1 MRAVLR
7 FAAESVAL
15 RAAVLHRRRHT
26 GKREAPDR
34 SRVARPCRGA
44 HNARLFRGALPGNG
58 RANAMM
64 YFARWKTA
72 AILSVLLLGA
82 LLCVPNLFPRADLPS
97 WARSFSLG
105 LDLRG
110 GSYLLLE
117 VDLNAVVRERL
128 ESLADAART
137 RLRNANIGYVNLA
150 ADPLNRRMGFR
161 VRDPAQAAEAARLMR
176 EEVSPVQGPGG
187 SVPDLEV
194 TTAPDG
200 TVRVAL
206 TEAGLR
212 AKASAAVEQ
221 SIEIVRRRID
231 ETGVVEALIARQGQN
246 RVLVQLPGVEDPAR
260 IKDLLGKTARMTFH
274 LLDEGA
280 NPGAGGAPP
289 PGVMF
294 LEGERAGPSGQI
306 ERYAV
311 RRRVEVDGAN
321 LTDARAGQDSRTGE
335 WVVNFSFDSIGT
347 RRFAE
352 VTRQN
357 VNRPFAI
364 VLDDRVITAP
374 NIREPITGGRGQI
387 SGSFTAR
394 TANDLAVLLRAGAL
408 PAPLTV
414 VEERTVGPELGADA
428 IRAGVISLAVG
439 TAFVF
444 LYMGLAYGLF
454 GWFAN
459 IALLVNVMLM
469 LAALSVLEATLTLP
483 GIAGIVLTLGTAL
496 DANILINERIREE
509 AKLGRTPIAALEAG
523 FTKASGTIMDSNLTN
538 LIAMACLYAFGSGP
552 VRGFAVTVAIGTI
565 VQMWTA
571 TTLVRL
577 FVSWWYRAKR
587 PKELPVIG
595 GGPGVLRR
603 LSRPLFRLV
612 PDATRVPFMRGARAG
627 LIASAILSTA
637 AVIGAFWPGLDKGI
651 DFKGGITMEV
661 RTPEAANL
669 GQLRSAVSGLNLGD
683 VGMQEFGAPDT
694 VLVRLPVQGDEAGT
708 QRAVSAVRAALEQAA
723 PGTRILRVE
732 AVGNRISDELFA
744 GGMIALGISLLAML
758 VYIWFRFEWQFA
770 VAAIAT
776 LVLDTTKTVGFMVLF
791 GIEFNLTTVAA
802 ILTVIGFSANDKV
815 VVFDRVRENLRK
827 YKALPL
833 RDLVDLSI
841 NETLNRSLGTS
852 MTLLLSAV
860 PLALF
865 GGDALSGFA
874 LVMLFGIFISAMS
887 SVFIAA
893 PIVLFTGG
901 QRLRRGG
908 DAPPAG
914 GPPRRAERAAGDSP
928 GMTQA
933 ARV

>member
-1 MRAVLR
+1 
-7 FAAESVAL
+7 
-15 RAAVLHRRRHT
+15 
-26 GKREAPDR
+26 
-34 SRVARPCRGA
+34 
-44 HNARLFRGALPGNG
+44 
-58 RANAMM
+58 MM
-64 YFARWKTA
+64 FFSRWKTA
-72 AILSVLLLGA
+72 AILGVVVLGA
-82 LLCVPNLFPRADLPS
+82 LLCVPNLFPRAELPS
-97 WARSFSLG
+97 WARTFSLG

-117 VDLNAVVRERL
+117 VEMAAVVRERL
-128 ESLADAART
+128 EGLADAARS
-137 RLRNANIGYVNLA
+137 RLRGANIGYVNLA
-150 ADPLNRRMGFR
+150 ADPANRRIGFR
-161 VRDPAQAAEAARLMR
+161 VRDPSQAAEAARLMR
-176 EEVSPVQGPGG
+176 EEINPVLSTGG
-187 SVPDLEV
+187 GNVPDLEV

-200 TVRVAL
+200 SVTVAL

-212 AKASAAVEQ
+212 AKASGAVEQ

-260 IKDLLGKTARMTFH
+260 IKDLLGRTARMTFH
-274 LLDEGA
+274 LLDETA
-280 NPGAGGAPP
+280 NPALGGAPP

-294 LEGERAGPSGQI
+294 LSGERAGPAGEI
-306 ERYAV
+306 ERFAV

-321 LTDARAGQDSRTGE
+321 LTDARAGQDGRTGE
-335 WVVNFSFDSIGT
+335 WVVNFTFDSIGT
-347 RRFAE
+347 RRFAD
-352 VTRQN
+352 VTRNN
-357 VNRPFAI
+357 VGRPFAI
-364 VLDDRVITAP
+364 VLDEKVITAP
-374 NIREPITGGRGQI
+374 NIREPIIGGRGQI
-387 SGSFTAR
+387 SGSFNAR
-394 TANDLAVLLRAGAL
+394 SANDLAVLLRAGAL

-428 IRAGVISLAVG
+428 IRAGMFSLAAG
-439 TAFVF
+439 AAFVF

-454 GWFAN
+454 GWIAN
-459 IALLVNVMLM
+459 LALLVNIMLM

-509 AKLGRTPIAALEAG
+509 AKLGRPPLSALEAG

-538 LIAMACLYAFGSGP
+538 LIAMACLYVFGSGP
-552 VRGFAVTVAIGTI
+552 VKGFAVTVAIGTI

-577 FVSWWYRAKR
+577 IVSWWYRAKR
-587 PKELPVIG
+587 PKDLPVVG
-595 GGPGVLRR
+595 GGPGLLRR
-603 LSRPLFRLV
+603 LGRPLFRLV
-612 PDATRVPFMRGARAG
+612 PDVTKVPFMRGARVG
-627 LIASAILSTA
+627 LIFSAVLSTA
-637 AVIGAFWPGLDKGI
+637 SLIGAFYPGLEKGI

-661 RTPEAANL
+661 RAPQAADL
-669 GQLRSAVSGLNLGD
+669 GAMRAAASGLGLGD
-683 VGMQEFGAPDT
+683 VGLQEFGAPDT

-708 QRAVSAVRAALEQAA
+708 QRAVNAVRAALEQVA

-732 AVGNRISDELFA
+732 AVGNRVSDELFL

-815 VVFDRVRENLRK
+815 VVFDRMRENLRK
-827 YKALPL
+827 YKQMPL
-833 RDLVDLSI
+833 RTLVDLSI

-852 MTLLLSAV
+852 MTLLLSAM

-874 LVMLFGIFISAMS
+874 LVMLFGILISASS

-893 PIVLFTGG
+893 PIVLFTG
-901 QRLRRGG
+901 QKQLRRGG
-908 DAPPAG
+908 DASPPGGASRDGQPTG
-914 GPPRRAERAAGDSP
+914 GPGRRL
-928 GMTQA
+928 TQA
-933 ARV
+933 AEV

>member
-1 MRAVLR
+1 
-7 FAAESVAL
+7 
-15 RAAVLHRRRHT
+15 
-26 GKREAPDR
+26 
-34 SRVARPCRGA
+34 
-44 HNARLFRGALPGNG
+44 
-58 RANAMM
+58 MM
-64 YFARWKTA
+64 YFARWKTLS
-72 AILSVLLLGA
+72 ILAVLALGA
-82 LLCVPNLFPRADLPS
+82 LLCVPNFFPRAELPS
-97 WARSFSLG
+97 WARTFSLG

-117 VDLNAVVRERL
+117 VDLDAVVKERL
-128 ESLADAART
+128 EGLADAART
-137 RLRNANIGYVNLA
+137 RLRGANIGYVNLA
-150 ADPLNRRMGFR
+150 AEPAARRISFR
-161 VRDPAQAAEAARLMR
+161 VRDPARAAEAARLMR
-176 EEVSPVQGPGG
+176 EEVGTPAAGAAGT
-187 SVPDLEV
+187 VPELEV
-194 TTAPDG
+194 TTTPDG
-200 TVRVAL
+200 TVLVAL
-206 TEAGLR
+206 TEVGLR

-274 LLDEGA
+274 LLDETA
-280 NPGAGGAPP
+280 NPLGGGAPP

-321 LTDARAGQDSRTGE
+321 LTDARAGQDGRTGE
-335 WVVNFSFDSIGT
+335 WVVNFTFDSIGT

-352 VTRQN
+352 VTRTN
-357 VNRPFAI
+357 VGRPFAI
-364 VLDDRVITAP
+364 VLDEKVITAP
-374 NIREPITGGRGQI
+374 NIREPIIGGRGQI

-428 IRAGVISLAVG
+428 IRAGIWSLAAG
-439 TAFVF
+439 AAFVF

-459 IALLVNVMLM
+459 IALLVNIMLM

-509 AKLGRTPIAALEAG
+509 VKNGRTPISALEAG

-538 LIAMACLYAFGSGP
+538 LIAMGCLYAFGSGP
-552 VRGFAVTVAIGTI
+552 VKGFAVTVAIGTI

-577 FVSWWYRAKR
+577 MVSWWYRRTR
-587 PKELPVIG
+587 PKALPVIEG
-595 GGPGVLRR
+595 GGGLLHR
-603 LSRPLFRLV
+603 LARPLFRLV
-612 PDATRVPFMRGARAG
+612 PDVTRIPFMKGARAG
-627 LIASAILSTA
+627 LLVSAILSTA
-637 AVIGAFWPGLDKGI
+637 SLVGAFYPGLEKGI

-661 RTPEAANL
+661 RTPGPADLA
-669 GQLRSAVSGLNLGD
+669 QIRSAVAGLNLGD
-683 VGMQEFGAPDT
+683 VGVQEFGSPDS
-694 VLVRLPVQGDEAGT
+694 VLVRLPVQDVEEGT
-708 QRAVSAVRAALEQAA
+708 QRAVNAVRATLERVA
-723 PGTRILRVE
+723 PGTRVLRVE
-732 AVGNRISDELFA
+732 AVGNRVSDELFT

-758 VYIWFRFEWQFA
+758 VYIWLRFEWQFA
-770 VAAIAT
+770 IAAIVT

-815 VVFDRVRENLRK
+815 VVFDRMRENLRK
-827 YKALPL
+827 YKTMPL
-833 RDLVDLSI
+833 RELVDRSI

-874 LVMLFGIFISAMS
+874 LVLLFGILISASS

-893 PIVLFTGG
+893 PIVLYTGAK
-901 QRLRRGG
+901 QLRRGG
-908 DAPPAG
+908 DAPPAAGGDARRG
-914 GPPRRAERAAGDSP
+914 GPRVEEAA
-928 GMTQA
+928 Q
-933 ARV
+933 V